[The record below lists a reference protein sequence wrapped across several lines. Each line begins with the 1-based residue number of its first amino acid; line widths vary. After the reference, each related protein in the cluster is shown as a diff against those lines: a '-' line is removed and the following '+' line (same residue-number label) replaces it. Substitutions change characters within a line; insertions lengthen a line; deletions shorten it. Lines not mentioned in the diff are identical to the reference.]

1 MSPKFQELNLPIS
14 IKFLA
19 NIAVFLPLFGF
30 GFCLIWSF
38 LFDYEV
44 STILHQIFDFTDFFF
59 NHINIYYFH
68 HIAGIR
74 KIFDN

>member
-19 NIAVFLPLFGF
+19 NTAVFLPLFGF
-30 GFCLIWSF
+30 GFCLLWSF

-44 STILHQIFDFTDFFF
+44 STTLLPTKGGF
-59 NHINIYYFH
+59 
-68 HIAGIR
+68 
-74 KIFDN
+74 

>member
-1 MSPKFQELNLPIS
+1 MCGQQKQNFCGYYEMSPKFQELNLPIS

-19 NIAVFLPLFGF
+19 NTAVFLPLFGF

-44 STILHQIFDFTDFFF
+44 S
-59 NHINIYYFH
+59 NYYCTY
-68 HIAGIR
+68 
-74 KIFDN
+74 